1 MRKRP
6 AVKKDEVQLLYEKQT
21 TLEKRLYSA
30 TVANMSMGIIEQ
42 IQNEIA
48 KVKMEIYDE
57 IQRQDFK
64 IITGGAPDGEVWTNE
79 EGSVTRKKP
88 NEDSY
93 IAR

>member
-1 MRKRP
+1 MRKKQS
-6 AVKKDEVQLLYEKQT
+6 VKKDKLQLLYEKQT

-57 IQRQDFK
+57 TQIQDFK
-64 IITGGAPDGEVWTNE
+64 IITDNAPDGEVWNNYD
-79 EGSVTRKKP
+79 GKIDKKK
-88 NEDSY
+88 NEDNY